1 MFVFVYNK
9 VESAIITSLDFYV
22 YQKLCTH
29 AVKRKL
35 GSFCN
40 SFCPYE
46 YAASFTSSKETG
58 VPFSKYEIERTLSND
73 EPRKQPKVVFGL
85 PAQKCT
91 QQIEILKCSEKWYT
105 RNMLP
110 GNTQVECTV
119 RTRYICGVYVS
130 AELHY
135 KENHSLDVLE
145 EHIRRV

>member
-1 MFVFVYNK
+1 MLLKESLAHFVTAFVHTNTRLLSHLPK
-9 VESAIITSLDFYV
+9 RLACLFPNTRLRG
-22 YQKLCTH
+22 LCQTMNQE
-29 AVKRKL
+29 
-35 GSFCN
+35 N
-40 SFCPYE
+40 S
-46 YAASFTSSKETG
+46 
-58 VPFSKYEIERTLSND
+58 
-73 EPRKQPKVVFGL
+73 PKVVFGL

-110 GNTQVECTV
+110 AHTQVECTV
-119 RTRYICGVYVS
+119 RTRYICGMYVS

>member
-1 MFVFVYNK
+1 MNVCICNNK

-46 YAASFTSSKETG
+46 YAASFTSSEETG

-73 EPRKQPKVVFGL
+73 EPRKQPKSGIWTTSTEMYPANRNTEVLRKVVY
-85 PAQKCT
+85 T
-91 QQIEILKCSEKWYT
+91 QYVTSTHPSRMHSE
-105 RNMLP
+105 
-110 GNTQVECTV
+110 NT
-119 RTRYICGVYVS
+119 IH
-130 AELHY
+130 L
-135 KENHSLDVLE
+135 
-145 EHIRRV
+145 RRVRVR